1 MPLTTSGR
9 GGHPGRLTRRAAR
22 KPGSARGD
30 MSALDRLIER
40 IGIEPEFTDA
50 SGNPRLTD
58 PDVERHLAEAMGFD
72 AGDEAAAL
80 ATLGRLDDQAART
93 LLPPVVVTTRPGE
106 RVDIPLNAAARTM
119 KWQIVGEH
127 GWARSGDVTTMPGDA
142 GGRAKRLIP
151 IAAPTVYGRY
161 RLRVEGD
168 ALPPTETTLLVAPE
182 ACWVPDVLS
191 KERKLWGI
199 ALQLYLLRSERNWGI
214 GDFGDL
220 VRFVGIAADLGADMI
235 GLNPLNA
242 MFLDDPEH
250 ASPYSPASR
259 LFLNVLYIDVAAVA
273 GFDTDPAVRSLVEA
287 PEFRER
293 LDACRAADL
302 VDYTGVAALK
312 LPVLEALHR
321 AFRDG
326 AGDAAAFAAFRVE
339 QGQPLERFC
348 RFSALRERFAAEAP
362 ERADWRHWPEP
373 FRDCR
378 SEAVARF
385 AEDHAERV
393 GFFAW
398 TQWIADC
405 QLGRAAAEARAR
417 GMAVGL
423 YRDLAVGADA
433 GGAES
438 WSNPGTVFA
447 NLQVGAPPDMLN
459 PAGQNWV
466 LPPFDPMALRDE
478 AYASYADLVRAN
490 MRHAGGLR
498 IDHVMALRH
507 LYLIPEGRPPAE
519 GAYVTY
525 PMDDLI
531 AVLALESHERRCLV
545 VGEDLGTVPEG
556 FRERMSAAKVLSY
569 RVVIFERDE
578 EGDFLQPE
586 DYPALALAMLGSH
599 DLATL
604 RGWWEGRDID
614 LKARHSLYPSP
625 EEEARQRAQRQV
637 ERRAFLKA
645 LRKAGLLRGTRVS
658 LKGPFGEAL
667 AKAAHAFLART
678 RSGLAVAQLEDL
690 LDQGDQVNL
699 PGTIDEYPNWRRRYD
714 VPLERIATN
723 PFLGAL
729 VGALARGRKPGARR
743 S

>member
-1 MPLTTSGR
+1 
-9 GGHPGRLTRRAAR
+9 
-22 KPGSARGD
+22 
-30 MSALDRLIER
+30 MSALERLMER
-40 IGIEPEFTDA
+40 IGIELEFTDA
-50 SGNPRLTD
+50 SGNMRPTD
-58 PDVERHLAEAMGFD
+58 PDVARHLAEAMGFD
-72 AGDEAAAL
+72 AEDEHKARATLERLDEKAAL
-80 ATLGRLDDQAART
+80 RP
-93 LLPPVVVTTRPGE
+93 LPPVVVTTRPGE
-106 RVDIPLNAAARTM
+106 RIDIPVNARARTLR
-119 KWQIVGEH
+119 WRILGET
-127 GWARSGDVTTMPGDA
+127 GGSRSGEATAVPSDADGD
-142 GGRAKRLIP
+142 RAHH
-151 IAAPTVYGRY
+151 IAIEVPKAFGRY
-161 RLRVEGD
+161 RLRVEGKG
-168 ALPPTETTLLVAPE
+168 LPPTETILLVAPE
-182 ACWVPDVLS
+182 SCWVPEALS
-191 KERKLWGI
+191 EERKLWGI
-199 ALQLYLLRSERNWGI
+199 AVQLYLFRSERNWGI

-220 VRFVGIAADLGADMI
+220 ASFAGVAADLGADMI

-259 LFLNVLYIDVAAVA
+259 LFLNILYIDVAAVA
-273 GFDTDPAVRSLVEA
+273 GFDTDPAVRALVEA
-287 PEFRER
+287 PEFQKR
-293 LDACRAADL
+293 LEACRAADL
-302 VDYTGVAALK
+302 VDYTGVTALK
-312 LPVLEALHR
+312 VPVLEALHR
-321 AFRDG
+321 VFRESAPESDVR
-326 AGDAAAFAAFRVE
+326 AFAAFRHE
-339 QGQPLERFC
+339 QGETLERFC
-348 RFSALRERFAAEAP
+348 RFSALRERFAAEAD
-362 ERADWRHWPEP
+362 ELADWRHWPEP

-385 AEDHAERV
+385 AEDHPGRI

-398 TQWIADC
+398 LQWVADC
-405 QLGRAAAEARAR
+405 QLGRAAAQARAR

-438 WSNPGTVFA
+438 WSNPGTVLSR
-447 NLQVGAPPDMLN
+447 LQIGAPPDMLN

-466 LPPFDPMALRDE
+466 LPPFDPQALRDE
-478 AYASYADLVRAN
+478 AYASYTDLVRAN

-507 LYLIPEGRPPAE
+507 LYLIPEGRPPTE

-556 FRERMSAAKVLSY
+556 FRERMSEAKVLSY
-569 RVVIFERDE
+569 RVIIFERDE
-578 EGDFLQPE
+578 DGTFIPPD

-614 LKARHSLYPSP
+614 LKARHSLYPSA
-625 EEEARQRAQRQV
+625 EEETRQRAQRHG
-637 ERRAFLKA
+637 ERKAFLKA
-645 LRKAGLLRGTRVS
+645 MRKAGLLRGARVS
-658 LKGPFGEAL
+658 LKSPFGEAL
-667 AKAAHAFLART
+667 AGAAHAFLGRT

-699 PGTIDEYPNWRRRYD
+699 PGTTGEHPNWRRRYA
-714 VPLERIATN
+714 VAVEKIATHSGVST
-723 PFLGAL
+723 LVEAL
-729 VGALARGRKPGARR
+729 DRERERSART